1 MIRSIIFWTHLCCG
15 VAAGVIVFTM
25 SLTGVLLMYER
36 QIKAWDAGQHYVQ
49 PAGQPRLPLEQLIS
63 LQQQVQPDLQANAIV
78 VSNDP
83 AAPVSFRAG
92 RQAGP
97 HLNPYTGAAM
107 ALSSPRMDA
116 VFAWLTGFHRWFN
129 VEGEQR
135 AIARQVTGV
144 SNVIFL
150 FLVLS
155 GMYLWLPRLYKWT
168 VFKARL
174 LFRADYPNS
183 KTRDFHWHHIFGI
196 WAALPLLAVVYTGAV
211 ISYPWAANLMYRAF
225 GAESP
230 VAPAAGGLGLAEAGA
245 RPASPQPG
253 LAAGQD
259 LSGSAVG
266 TVTAVSYQT
275 LDSLLATALA
285 HQPVGWQR
293 VTLTLPQATDS
304 TLVVEVDAGNG
315 AQAQLRHTLTLDRS
329 SGEVLAARGFADMPA
344 AQRLRTTAR
353 FLHTGEVLGFWGQTI
368 AGLASLAALFLV
380 WTGLALSW
388 RRLVQPLFRTS

>member
-1 MIRSIIFWTHLCCG
+1 MIRRIIFWTHLCCG
-15 VAAGVIVFTM
+15 VAAAVFIFTM
-25 SLTGVLLMYER
+25 SLTGVLLTYER
-36 QIKAWDAGQHYVQ
+36 QIKAWDAGQHHVQ
-49 PAGQPRLPLEQLIS
+49 AAGQPRLPLEQLIS
-63 LQQQVQPDLQANAIV
+63 LQQQAQPDLQANALV

-107 ALSSPRMDA
+107 EAGSPRMSA
-116 VFAWLTGFHRWFN
+116 VFAWITGFHRWFN
-129 VEGEQR
+129 MEGEQR
-135 AIARQVTGV
+135 AIARQVTGI

-155 GMYLWLPRLYKWT
+155 GIYLWLPRLYKWT

-174 LFRADYPNS
+174 MFSADYPNS

-196 WAALPLLAVVYTGAV
+196 WAAVPLLAVVYTGAV

-225 GAESP
+225 GAEVP
-230 VAPAAGGLGLAEAGA
+230 AVAAAGGPGLAVAGI
-245 RPASPQPG
+245 RPANPQPG
-253 LAAGQD
+253 LAAAHD
-259 LSGSAVG
+259 LPGAAETGEAS
-266 TVTAVSYQT
+266 SYLT
-275 LDSLLATALA
+275 LDRLLNTALA
-285 HQPVGWQR
+285 HQPVDWQR
-293 VTLTLPQATDS
+293 VTLTLPKVTDS
-304 TLVVEVDAGNG
+304 TVMVEVDAGNG

-329 SGEVLAARGFADMPA
+329 SGEVLVLRGFADMPA

-353 FLHTGEVLGFWGQTI
+353 FLHTGEVLGFWGQTL

-388 RRLVQPLFRTS
+388 RRLVQPLFRK